1 VKIAIGKSVED
12 NKSVLALDG
21 MEYGKWFREQKQ
33 KFLESIGIK
42 GKPAVKCMF
51 FIDHV
56 FFSFVRNKKRRR

>member
-21 MEYGKWFREQKQ
+21 MEYGKWFRIQKD

-42 GKPAVKCMF
+42 VNNP
-51 FIDHV
+51 
-56 FFSFVRNKKRRR
+56 KKTQQMRR